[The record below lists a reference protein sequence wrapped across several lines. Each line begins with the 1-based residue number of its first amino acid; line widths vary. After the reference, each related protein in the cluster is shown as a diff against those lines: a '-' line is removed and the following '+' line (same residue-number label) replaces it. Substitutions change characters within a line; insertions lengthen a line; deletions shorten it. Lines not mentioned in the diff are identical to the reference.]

1 MVRSKKEKPK
11 EIISSYRQKQRRAVP
26 QRCFFCE
33 RRVEPLAAEFKTLEP
48 FLTRRGKIRGRK
60 RSGLCAKHQRRLAK
74 EIKRA
79 RNLGLLPFRIV
90 G

>member
-1 MVRSKKEKPK
+1 MRKTKKNTEKISVPYRRRVR
-11 EIISSYRQKQRRAVP
+11 ATVP

-33 RRVEPLAAEFKTLEP
+33 RKTEPLAMEFKILEP

-60 RSGLCAKHQRRLAK
+60 RSGLCAKHQRWLAR
-74 EIKRA
+74 EIKEA
-79 RNLGLLPFRIV
+79 RNLGLLPFRIL